1 MIEAINTTPLMA
13 NLNAPKNGTATS
25 LILGGQKLTGA
36 STVANKRNP
45 QTARDFETMV
55 ISQMLQPMFEGQK
68 ADSLFGGG
76 VGEDAFKSIFVD
88 SVAQQVTQHG
98 GLGISAQV
106 QAEHIKLQSSHSF
119 GNSQ

>member
-1 MIEAINTTPLMA
+1 MIETLDTAPLLN
-13 NLNAPKNGTATS
+13 NLNVQKAGTATS
-25 LILGGQKLTGA
+25 LILAGQKLTGSA
-36 STVANKRNP
+36 PQGNKRDR
-45 QTARDFETMV
+45 QSARDFETMV

-76 VGEDAFKSIFVD
+76 VGEDAFKSVFVD

-106 QAEHIKLQSSHSF
+106 QAELIKLQSTNPL
-119 GNSQ
+119 GNI